1 LEWVDRTPEL
11 GGQTEARKAPTGP
24 ARSGRR
30 DDKLSAVPT
39 RSFTEADQQIAA
51 AIGERKCVEKRRVFD
66 LEPLAPLLRR
76 VRPVAQLFAQ

>member
-1 LEWVDRTPEL
+1 LEWVDRTREV
-11 GGQTEARKAPTGP
+11 GGQTEARKA
-24 ARSGRR
+24 R
-30 DDKLSAVPT
+30 AVPT